1 MQDMLSKSLKAFA
14 VAGVVAIGAG
24 CTVTPNEE
32 SAPAVTLADV
42 QALAEEALRTANTA
56 DYKAATAKD
65 LATEAQE
72 TANLALEVANGA
84 QACCDANSRKMNVMF
99 HEKSKGK

>member
-1 MQDMLSKSLKAFA
+1 MQEMLSKSLKAFA
-14 VAGVVAIGAG
+14 IAGAVAIGAG
-24 CTVTPNEE
+24 CTVTPTEDA
-32 SAPAVTLADV
+32 APSLTLADV
-42 QALAEEALRTANTA
+42 QAIAEEALRTANTA

-84 QACCDANSRKMNVMF
+84 QACCDANARKMNVMF
-99 HEKSKGK
+99 HEASKGK